1 VTSTEL
7 KVPNVLDSLRS
18 LLENVPK
25 NDVAAKFKCM
35 TEKFEQLLTDRE
47 GKNR

>member
-1 VTSTEL
+1 M
-7 KVPNVLDSLRS
+7 PNVLDCVRS

-35 TEKFEQLLTDRE
+35 TDMFEQSLTDPNGR
-47 GKNR
+47 NR